1 MKSQPFLRCL
11 IALLSSIATST
22 CPAQDD
28 VAQRFIE
35 VCNRIEANRSRVLTY
50 AVKINAAW
58 NSTDRF
64 ENGKTDG
71 HLWINRYQIIADH
84 THDSM
89 LILVSVR
96 DLRDIIN
103 PTSTCFYIKNSEG
116 EFHDIGFGLKPI
128 DRTTRFG
135 LFVDPMLMGL
145 TLGRFAGE
153 GTGPLAD
160 KLRAMRRSA
169 DLQYYRTYTDTEGLL
184 TFYKEPAERNIAP
197 AKQESRSFDNLREF
211 EPVEYRSKEGKDPND
226 FHRIQT
232 ESTEVEGI
240 YLPTRSYSKIGPSH
254 MLFELDWVF
263 VNRPIPP
270 SLFDPEVVGTLLN
283 PPVPADGNPATFDE
297 PFFQDLLR

>member
-1 MKSQPFLRCL
+1 MSRVAAYCL
-11 IALLSSIATST
+11 ALCLCTPCARLSI
-22 CPAQDD
+22 AQDD
-28 VAQRFIE
+28 VAQRLIE

-50 AVKINAAW
+50 AVDIRSVYRDSYESEGPN
-58 NSTDRF
+58 
-64 ENGKTDG
+64 KT
-71 HLWINRYQIIADH
+71 INRLIMLRYHIIADH

-89 LILVSVR
+89 LIVYYAR
-96 DLRDIIN
+96 DLLKPSRLRSPVIYLRNGD
-103 PTSTCFYIKNSEG
+103 G
-116 EFHDIGFGLKPI
+116 EFASRLGRMLAIRDPEDFA
-128 DRTTRFG
+128 F
-135 LFVDPMLMGL
+135 FVDPILMGL

-153 GTGPLAD
+153 GTGPLDD

-169 DLQYYRTYTDTEGLL
+169 DLQYRAYTESDGLL

-197 AKQESRSFDNLREF
+197 AKQEISSFDNLREF

-240 YLPTRSYSKIGPSH
+240 YLPTRSYSKNGGRH
-254 MLFELDWVF
+254 WMFELDWVF

-270 SLFDPEVVGTLLN
+270 SLFDPEVVKALLN